1 MLPIT
6 KNSFIYCILILLLSI
21 AENDGFGQRTANHW
35 FFNNYIGIDFN
46 SGEPVPEH
54 LGQIGYYNGGPGCMS
69 DTNGNLLFYT
79 DGDKIWNRLH
89 QVMLNGEDI
98 LGARSASQSAI
109 IFPVP
114 GSQSKYYVFTVGGP
128 YEHWGLRYN
137 IIDMNLD
144 GGLGAVIAKNIALTA
159 ATWAENKL
167 TAVRHANGKDYWV
180 VTRIFNDD
188 KFAPFLV
195 SATGVNPT
203 PVLSNTRYIPN
214 TCSTLYPMKISPDG
228 KKLFCPIASYPLV
241 DGHADVEICDFD
253 TETGFVDFKYTLLDD
268 VFPGSSGR
276 IEFSPDS
283 KLLYRVSDSISLPPA
298 PQFDLGLL
306 FQYDMSQIDDSLGF
320 LQSRQIVARGS
331 FGSGIQLAPDGKI
344 YMQSNCAWNG
354 TPNYCMSADSLSV
367 INKPWIRGAGCA
379 VQQSVFYLQYGHT
392 NLGEFPNFMQEQL
405 YRFVWSGGLCAG
417 VPFNFRHRFIP
428 EPDSIH
434 WDFGDPGSGAANTST
449 LHNPTHVFSA
459 GGTYEVYTYVKYPN
473 GRIEETSREVEVL
486 PKPYPNLGPDTL
498 VCAGT
503 DVTLTPGSGYAG
515 YYWNGSIM
523 PGNPT
528 YLASDTG
535 TYIVR
540 VKNDLGCYNADTIQV
555 LQRPAPALDETNL
568 NLAPTT
574 CGGTTGAITGL
585 QINGQPPYS
594 FQWTA
599 SGTPISDLLDIYHLG
614 TGLYEL
620 HVTDGFGCTNIVA
633 SYAISDAGNILIDT
647 ATVTPAYCGNNDGT
661 LTINAVS
668 GLGSMLQ
675 YFIKTG
681 SDTLSQWSNGNFTGL
696 AGGNYYVW
704 VTDSSGCS
712 SVYASVLQIEA
723 LTAPEIL
730 TATSTPETGSAADGT
745 ITVNALGIGLTYS
758 LNGAT
763 PVNTG
768 HFTGLSAGSYSVT
781 VTNPAGCDTTL
792 TITVEH
798 ETGIVLSAIAGNGFA
813 CLGKEAKAPIVVRNF
828 KDVQSFET
836 ILNYDKLFVNC
847 IGYSNPHPQL
857 ADSLEVTLFP
867 VSGKIQTR
875 WKGTT
880 PLTLP
885 DSTEIVQLVFS
896 SLLPGNAL
904 LLWDISPAISNFFGP
919 GGDTLNVDYTLGTIL
934 VSNPPQILPDPKQ
947 TDCEGGLLM
956 VWRTVVNGTGPLSYQ
971 WQTPAGP
978 SSQEIIIKTA
988 TLADNGLYSLIV
1000 TDTLQCADTSTKIVT
1015 VVPTPVSGFPTNS
1028 DTLYF
1033 DERRWLEAAQGYDT
1047 YSWNTGDTTNS
1058 ILVTAEGWY
1067 KVTISTPEGCT
1078 TTDSVMMLYAF
1089 VPLTMPNAFTPD
1101 GDLLNDVFRPV
1112 TLPEKI
1118 TSFSMYIYDRWG
1130 KQVFFTNDVTQGWDG
1145 TINGSPAQIGGY
1157 VYVVKYGNPSG
1168 AEREKRGMV
1177 MVVR

>member
-1 MLPIT
+1 M
-6 KNSFIYCILILLLSI
+6 
-21 AENDGFGQRTANHW
+21 AAD
-35 FFNNYIGIDFN
+35 
-46 SGEPVPEH
+46 
-54 LGQIGYYNGGPGCMS
+54 
-69 DTNGNLLFYT
+69 NGN
-79 DGDKIWNRLH
+79 
-89 QVMLNGEDI
+89 
-98 LGARSASQSAI
+98 
-109 IFPVP
+109 
-114 GSQSKYYVFTVGGP
+114 
-128 YEHWGLRYN
+128 
-137 IIDMNLD
+137 
-144 GGLGAVIAKNIALTA
+144 GAVIEKNHRIPA
-159 ATWAENKL
+159 ATWARQKV
-167 TAVRHANGKDYWV
+167 TAVRHANNRDYWII
-180 VTRIFNDD
+180 TRIVNDYHYQT
-188 KFAPFLV
+188 FLL
-195 SATGVNPT
+195 SPSGVNET
-203 PVLSNTRYIPN
+203 PILSETRYLSNVGPTYGQIKVSQNR
-214 TCSTLYPMKISPDG
+214 
-228 KKLFCPIASYPLV
+228 KKLISVYRYNGDHYGSF
-241 DGHADVEICDFD
+241 DVCDFD
-253 TETGFVDFKYTLLDD
+253 ASTGKIDYRFYIKEHSENDD
-268 VFPGSSGR
+268 TFGICGM
-276 IEFSPDS
+276 EMTPDS
-283 KLLYRVSDSISLPPA
+283 KLLYITFYA
-298 PQFDLGLL
+298 FGLTNNIDRPY
-306 FQYDMSQIDDSLGF
+306 FMYQYDLKQNDSLAF
-320 LQSRQIVARGS
+320 LNSRMIIDTACLT
-331 FGSGIQLAPDGKI
+331 SGLQLGPDGKI
-344 YMQSNCAWNG
+344 YGSKESG
-354 TPNYCMSADSLSV
+354 SPSVDSLYFYQDV
-367 INKPWIRGAGCA
+367 IHDIWKRGVSA
-379 VQQSVFYLQYGHT
+379 
-392 NLGEFPNFMQEQL
+392 NLEQDAIDLRPGRNPEYVPNFPQDLL

-417 VPFNFRHRFIP
+417 IPFNFRHRFIP

-449 LHNPTHVFSA
+449 VHNPTHVFSA

-503 DVTLTPGSGYAG
+503 DVTLTPGSGFAG

-568 NLAPTT
+568 NIAPTT

-599 SGTPISDLLDIYHLG
+599 SGTPVSDSLDIYHLG
-614 TGLYEL
+614 IGLYEL
-620 HVTDGFGCTNIVA
+620 HVTDGFGCTNILA
-633 SYAISDAGNILIDT
+633 TYAISDAGNILIDT
-647 ATVTPAYCGNNDGT
+647 ASVTPAYCGNVDGT
-661 LTINAVS
+661 LSITAVS

-681 SDTLSQWSNGNFTGL
+681 SDTLSQWGKGNFTGL

-704 VTDSSGCS
+704 VSDSSGCS
-712 SVYASVLQIEA
+712 SVFASVLQIDA
-723 LTAPEIL
+723 LSAPEIVM
-730 TATSTPETGSAADGT
+730 ATSTPETGTAADGT

-768 HFTGLSAGSYSVT
+768 HFTGLSAGSYSLT
-781 VTNPAGCDTTL
+781 VTNPAGCDTTF
-792 TITVEH
+792 TVTVAH

-867 VSGKIQTR
+867 ASGKIQTR

-880 PLTLP
+880 TLTLP
-885 DSTEIVQLVFS
+885 DSTEIVQLVFG

-904 LLWDISPAISNFFGP
+904 LLWDISPAVSNFFGP
-919 GGDTLNVDYTLGTIL
+919 GGDTLNVEYTLGTIL
-934 VSNPPQILPDPKQ
+934 VSNPPQILPAPEQ
-947 TDCEGGLLM
+947 TVCEGGLLW
-956 VWRTVVNGTGPLSYQ
+956 VSATVQNGTGPLSYQ
-971 WQTPAGP
+971 WQTPTGP
-978 SSQEIIIKTA
+978 KTQENIFSIA
-988 TLADNGLYSLIV
+988 TLADNGLYELIV
-1000 TDTLQCADTSTKIVT
+1000 TDTVQCADTSSQMLT
-1015 VVPTPVSGFPTNS
+1015 VVPTPVSGFPANS

-1033 DERRWLEAAQGYDT
+1033 DERMQLEAAQGYET
-1047 YSWNTGDTTNS
+1047 YLWNTGDTTNS
-1058 ILVTAEGWY
+1058 ILVTTEGWY
-1067 KVTISTPEGCT
+1067 KVTIATPEGCT

-1089 VPLTMPNAFTPD
+1089 VPLNMPNAFTPD
-1101 GDLLNDVFRPV
+1101 GDGLNDVFRPV

-1118 TSFSMYIYDRWG
+1118 SSFSMYIYDRWG
-1130 KQVFFTNDVTQGWDG
+1130 MQVFFTNDINNGWDG

-1157 VYVVKYGNPSG
+1157 LYILKYANSSG

-1177 MVVR
+1177 TLVR